1 MIEFRDV
8 KLAFEGKI
16 IFQNLSLKIERGE
29 KVVILGKSG
38 SGKTSLIG
46 LLLGFTTPLA
56 GQVLFDGDLIDGD
69 SVWNVRRR
77 VAYVDQDGSIGSG
90 QVMETIKG
98 IFSLKNNAQMQI
110 SDQEIYALMNQF
122 DLERDT
128 AQSQVGELS
137 GGERQRVAIV
147 ISLLLNRDVYLLD
160 EVTSALDQ
168 SLKEKVAEYFLNQD
182 ELTAMIVSHDPV
194 WMEYPSV
201 KAFDLEVNEW
211 IR

>member
-16 IFQNLSLKIERGE
+16 IFQNLTLKIERGE

-46 LLLGFTTPLA
+46 LLLGFATPLA
-56 GQVLFDGDLIDGD
+56 GQVFFDGDLIDGD

-90 QVMETIKG
+90 QVMETIRG

-110 SDQEIYALMNQF
+110 SDQEIYALMSQF
-122 DLERDT
+122 DLDRDT
-128 AQSQVGELS
+128 THSQVGELS

-147 ISLLLNRDVYLLD
+147 ISLLLNREVYLLD

-168 SLKEKVAEYFLNQD
+168 PLKEKVAEYFLNQD

-201 KAFDLEVNEW
+201 KAFDLEANEW